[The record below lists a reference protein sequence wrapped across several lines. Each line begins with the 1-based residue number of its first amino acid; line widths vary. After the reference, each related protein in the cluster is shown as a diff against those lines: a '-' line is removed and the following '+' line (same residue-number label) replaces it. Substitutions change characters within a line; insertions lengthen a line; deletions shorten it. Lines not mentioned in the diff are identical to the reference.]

1 MKISRRAFLISS
13 TAAAAAVPAYAKLY
27 EPGWLEVTEKS
38 VPLPADKLKRPLR
51 LLHLSDLHA
60 SPSVPF
66 SLIREAI
73 ELGLARKPDL
83 VCLTGDYITGGHLR
97 DEARYSRLLSML
109 AGSVPVYAS
118 FGNHD
123 GGLWARQ
130 EGGLTGIAPVRRLLE
145 SAGITCLHDEAAVVR
160 LGGQDLN
167 LVGISDLW
175 SGAMH
180 PDLAFHA
187 VASRAL
193 PTIVLSHNPDTTE
206 SLGRFEWDLQLSGHT
221 HGGQVV
227 IPVLNIAP
235 YVPIR
240 DRRFI
245 QGLRPWKGRYV
256 HVTRGVGS
264 ILGIRLNCRPEVSIL
279 NLKPVPA

>member
-1 MKISRRAFLISS
+1 MKISRRVFLISS
-13 TAAAAAVPAYAKLY
+13 GTAAAAVPTYAKLC
-27 EPGWLEVTEKS
+27 EPSWLEVTEKT

-60 SPSVPF
+60 SPSVSF

-83 VCLTGDYITGGHLR
+83 ICLTGDYITGGHLR
-97 DEARYSRLLSML
+97 GKARYSRLLSVL
-109 AGSVPVYAS
+109 AGSAPVYAS

-123 GGLWARQ
+123 GGLWAHQ
-130 EGGLTGIAPVRRLLE
+130 EGGLDGTGPIRRLLE
-145 SAGITCLHDEAAVVR
+145 GAGITCLHDEATVLR
-160 LGGQDLN
+160 LDGQDLN

-175 SGAMH
+175 SGPMH
-180 PDLAFHA
+180 PDRAFDA
-187 VASRAL
+187 VASRTL

-206 SLGRFEWDLQLSGHT
+206 SLGRFDWDLQLSGHT

-227 IPVLNIAP
+227 IPVLNITP

-245 QGLRPWKGRYV
+245 RGLCPWKGRYV

-279 NLKPVPA
+279 NLEPIPA